1 MTISS
6 TTRVAG
12 PFVGDDAVVNLD
24 FTFKVFD
31 DSEVQILS
39 RLDSTGVD
47 TELVLGADYTV
58 ALNADQDTAPG
69 GRVTLSGPL
78 ATGRT
83 AFIVSEVSPLQESVF
98 TNTGGFYP
106 SVLNDALDRLHAL
119 HLENREVNS
128 RAVVTPVGE
137 TGNLALP
144 PVDNRIGKYLYFDA
158 NGDIVASDGTDAGTA
173 TAAVVALLASTASGK
188 GAGLSGYLYSSTYA
202 SGTVG
207 KKLQQS
213 VDLDDFAGA
222 TDHAK
227 LSTAVTFCKT
237 TGLALT
243 LPSRRIDI
251 DSDLGTITLEE
262 ITILGDQV
270 LDGATA
276 SIDKGAMLWIT
287 GTTNSPFKIRRGV
300 SITGT
305 GFYYPNQTDSAT
317 PTAYPA
323 TLKGDYTNG
332 AIQFVNIERNVVYN
346 AYKFIELDDGTSGN
360 LGHIEIR
367 DNYICALN
375 RGIYI
380 SHNLEHVRISGN
392 NFTFGFWL
400 AATEAGAR
408 AYMRANATA
417 IRLDKTDGVKIF
429 DNLVYGHLNG
439 VLTSATGNC
448 QRVKAHSNE
457 FDTVRYG
464 VKATG
469 SGRLSGSI
477 IGNTFNSYND
487 QNTALQ
493 GRSISIETTGV
504 GREVLVITGNDF
516 EQATEDHIYV
526 TGNATTRDIIVGPNN
541 YISWAAFKAA
551 GTYGALN
558 INGSLTNVNLTGG
571 WFMGG
576 NSATYSYGIMG
587 SFNVLSCSGANFESC
602 QRPLSVTLSYLS
614 GNGNTSTGTG
624 HTVSDVWTATERSWG
639 PNNFDKPQ
647 GGTPITLTIGDV
659 ANYAND
665 AAASAGGVPVGG
677 VYRNGSVIQIRVT

>member
-144 PVDNRIGKYLYFDA
+144 PVDNRIGKYLYFDV

-173 TAAVVALLASTASGK
+173 IAAVVALLASTASGE

-227 LSTAVTFCKT
+227 LSTAVTFCKL
-237 TGLALT
+237 TGMALNM
-243 LPSRRIDI
+243 PSRTVAIDT
-251 DSDLGTITLEE
+251 DLGSITLEE
-262 ITILGDQV
+262 VTLLGEHV
-270 LDGATA
+270 LDGATGTL
-276 SIDKGAMLWIT
+276 DKGCVLSIT

-300 SITGT
+300 SIEGL
-305 GFYYPNQTDSAT
+305 GFYYPSQTDSAT
-317 PTAYPA
+317 PTVYPA
-323 TLKGDYTNG
+323 TLAFDFTNG
-332 AIQFVNIERNVVYN
+332 AVQFVNICRNVAYN
-346 AYKFIELDDGTSGN
+346 AYRFINIDNGATAGV
-360 LGHIEIR
+360 GHVEITG
-367 DNYICALN
+367 NYICALN

-380 SHNLEHVRISGN
+380 RHNLEHLRINSN

-417 IRLDKTDGVKIF
+417 IQIDQTDGVKIF
-429 DNLVYGHLNG
+429 DNLVYGYLNG
-439 VLTSATGNC
+439 ILTSATANC
-448 QRVKAHSNE
+448 QRVKVLSNE
-457 FDTVRYG
+457 FDTVRYPFR
-464 VKATG
+464 ATG
-469 SGRLSGSI
+469 SGRISGSI
-477 IGNTFNSYND
+477 IGNTFNSYNNQD
-487 QNTALQ
+487 TTLQ
-493 GRSISIETTGV
+493 GRSISIETTGS
-504 GREVLVITGNDF
+504 GREIIVIDDNDF
-516 EQATEDHIYV
+516 ELATEDHIYV
-526 TGNATTRDIIVGPNN
+526 NGNTPTRDIIIGANN
-541 YISWAAFKAA
+541 YISWAAYKAA